1 MYNEDMYN
9 EEMDQ
14 LKHIVKIQSKY
25 KEIERDLAKI
35 GKENLSDTVL
45 APLHYNLKYIEYIRK
60 AIQLLIDIMVNGKEE
75 YILDRELNRVERIK
89 DIEDVL
95 YELRSRLIT
104 ESEEYINSGAIEEE
118 INNYNNK
125 SNY

>member
-35 GKENLSDTVL
+35 GDETLSDTVL
-45 APLHYNLKYIEYIRK
+45 APLYYNLKYMEYIRK
-60 AIQLLIDIMVNGKEE
+60 ATQLLIDIMINGKEE

-104 ESEEYINSGAIEEE
+104 ESEEYIN
-118 INNYNNK
+118 NYNNNK

>member
-1 MYNEDMYN
+1 M
-9 EEMDQ
+9 
-14 LKHIVKIQSKY
+14 
-25 KEIERDLAKI
+25 
-35 GKENLSDTVL
+35 
-45 APLHYNLKYIEYIRK
+45 EYIRK